1 MFWQIIPVRLQG
13 KIHFF
18 IPFFLYNRIDLCPE
32 VNLKVLNEF
41 LYSFFLAYTVLS
53 GDFSPGLQHHPFL
66 SIQHPQYKFC
76 DLHSI
81 LSHWEVQFQ
90 SIHMLPRIPHQESKT
105 SLNFSLIYPWQFFMN
120 FFLFLFNKWLPLHLN
135 ICLYVQKKCGA
146 DSEWMRGP
154 PGSCNQD
161 PSLWPQM

>member
-1 MFWQIIPVRLQG
+1 M
-13 KIHFF
+13 
-18 IPFFLYNRIDLCPE
+18 
-32 VNLKVLNEF
+32 
-41 LYSFFLAYTVLS
+41 SFCILSSWLTVLS
-53 GDFSPGLQHHPFL
+53 GDFSPGLHHHPFL

-120 FFLFLFNKWLPLHLN
+120 FFLFLFNKWLHLHLN
-135 ICLYVQKKCGA
+135 ICLCVQKKMWGWQWVNMWT
-146 DSEWMRGP
+146 SWVLILPSGP
-154 PGSCNQD
+154 ECNLSFRILPPLQQFQALM
-161 PSLWPQM
+161 STACFLVLLL

>member
-1 MFWQIIPVRLQG
+1 M
-13 KIHFF
+13 
-18 IPFFLYNRIDLCPE
+18 
-32 VNLKVLNEF
+32 
-41 LYSFFLAYTVLS
+41 SFYILSSWLTVLS
-53 GDFSPGLQHHPFL
+53 GHFSPGLHHHPFL

-105 SLNFSLIYPWQFFMN
+105 SLNFSLIHTWQFFMN

-154 PGSCNQD
+154 PGSCNHRYPKCNLSFWILAPLQKSQALMCTAC
-161 PSLWPQM
+161 SLALLI

>member
-1 MFWQIIPVRLQG
+1 M
-13 KIHFF
+13 
-18 IPFFLYNRIDLCPE
+18 
-32 VNLKVLNEF
+32 
-41 LYSFFLAYTVLS
+41 SFYILSSWLTVLS
-53 GDFSPGLQHHPFL
+53 GDFSPGLHHHPFL

-105 SLNFSLIYPWQFFMN
+105 SLNFSLIHTWQFFMN

-161 PSLWPQM
+161 PSLWPQCNLNFWILAPLQKSQALMCTACSLALLI

>member
-1 MFWQIIPVRLQG
+1 M
-13 KIHFF
+13 
-18 IPFFLYNRIDLCPE
+18 
-32 VNLKVLNEF
+32 
-41 LYSFFLAYTVLS
+41 SFYILSSWLTVLS

-105 SLNFSLIYPWQFFMN
+105 SLNFSLIHPWQLSLN
-120 FFLFLFNKWLPLHLN
+120 FFFFLINKWLHLHLN
-135 ICLYVQKKCGA
+135 ICLCVQKKCGA
-146 DSEWMRGP
+146 DNEWICGP
-154 PGSCNQD
+154 PEFWSFLLVQNVTWVSGFCLHCNNSK
-161 PSLWPQM
+161 PWWVLPAF